1 MVEPRQVIAVIQNI
15 PINSRDMR
23 FLISLANN
31 AYSYGALTE
40 KQENAFMQVVN
51 ANRETLK
58 EKGVIA

>member
-31 AYSYGALTE
+31 AYSYSALTE

>member
-1 MVEPRQVIAVIQNI
+1 MVEIKQILAVIQSI
-15 PINSRDMR
+15 PLNSRDMR

-40 KQENAFMQVVN
+40 KQESAFMQVVN